1 MNFGERR
8 SRVDWKGSR
17 DGLVKKKRVT
27 GLSLTEGDTLLRGA
41 VGYSQRGSEE
51 NEPMVR
57 EGEQ

>member
-1 MNFGERR
+1 M
-8 SRVDWKGSR
+8 DWKGSR